1 MNWIYVHLLL
11 NHFPVALAVIALLM
25 AVIALVIGPTTGV
38 ALHRNHAHALAGLS
52 AYPASISGERAARIF
67 RQRMPSAREAIHDHS
82 EVADITLWILLG
94 SGVLG
99 IIGWYRIGSDETTAI
114 VPGWVKVALIVPAL
128 ASAAAVAITSER
140 GGHIGHQPWETSLR
154 SPPVLAVDSMIRVSR
169 VRRSPSQRRLQRL
182 RGIPRAPQRRH
193 RVSRS
198 RSPIASS
205 LLTLHHFSPV
215 ARRP

>member
-25 AVIALVIGPTTGV
+25 AVIALVIGRRQAWLYTAIT
-38 ALHRNHAHALAGLS
+38 LTLAGLS

-154 SPPVLAVDSMIRVSR
+154 SPPVLAVDSMIRVQQGPPVTVPAPATTAPRDSTSPATPPSR
-169 VRRSPSQRRLQRL
+169 
-182 RGIPRAPQRRH
+182 
-193 RVSRS
+193 
-198 RSPIASS
+198 
-205 LLTLHHFSPV
+205 
-215 ARRP
+215 